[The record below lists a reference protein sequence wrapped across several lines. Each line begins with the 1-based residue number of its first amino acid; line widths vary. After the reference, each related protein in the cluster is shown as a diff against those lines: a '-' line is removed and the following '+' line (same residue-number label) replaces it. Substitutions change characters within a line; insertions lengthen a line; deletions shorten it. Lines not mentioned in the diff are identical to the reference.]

1 MSIWEHASVTFV
13 KGFPKYRD
21 ACYPPYVREP
31 HSRPEGAVTERQW
44 IAAAVKHARESR
56 GLTQRHLAELCQVA
70 GLAWTVKTVGN
81 IELAAKD
88 VSIVELLVLCV
99 ALETTPNQ
107 LLYPD
112 PFEGEVTPELVEVS
126 PGKAWIT
133 YALGE
138 LLDGNTLTGDTAYSW
153 TLDSYPP
160 EVVRPEEVLEVA
172 ALYGEDPDAVTIAE
186 ATGMGVDEVRD
197 LLTQLG
203 PEMLRLEGIRTRR
216 RRMTTRETVDLL
228 TEHFLGDEAEKA
240 TPHARRAKRARAV
253 QHVSDMIIE
262 ARSKQ

>member
-1 MSIWEHASVTFV
+1 M
-13 KGFPKYRD
+13 
-21 ACYPPYVREP
+21 
-31 HSRPEGAVTERQW
+31 
-44 IAAAVKHARESR
+44 KHARESR
-56 GLTQRHLAELCQVA
+56 GFTQRQLAELCQAA
-70 GLAWTVKTVGN
+70 GLSWTVKTVGN

-138 LLDGNTLTGDTAYSW
+138 LLDGNTMTGDTADSW

-172 ALYGEDPDAVTIAE
+172 ALFGDDPDAVEIAE
-186 ATGMGVDEVRD
+186 ITGLDVDEVSEIVPRVAGGM
-197 LLTQLG
+197 LAMLG
-203 PEMLRLEGIRTRR
+203 RPGRKRKRFTA
-216 RRMTTRETVDLL
+216 RELVDLL
-228 TEHFLGDEAEKA
+228 LEGSVTTLRAEGKEPSDYAVRALRVGIVRDVAEGIMKA
-240 TPHARRAKRARAV
+240 
-253 QHVSDMIIE
+253 E
-262 ARSKQ
+262 RSNK